1 MVRQSEERMRG
12 RGVQTPERASSLE
25 MWVESKNSPIRKRLA
40 KHLLLCDSVF
50 RANNITLLS
59 SLRVF
64 LVDTKTV
71 PGGLWNAPLSVLM
84 LLSGHIREPHS
95 FQTRSYLS
103 IIVILKFEKVLETS
117 YPLSPLPGERG

>member
-25 MWVESKNSPIRKRLA
+25 MRVESKNPPIRKRLA
-40 KHLLLCDSVF
+40 KHLLSCDSVF
-50 RANNITLLS
+50 RANNITPL

-64 LVDTKTV
+64 LVDTKTI

>member
-1 MVRQSEERMRG
+1 MRG

-25 MWVESKNSPIRKRLA
+25 MRVESKNSPIRKRLA
-40 KHLLLCDSVF
+40 KHLLSCDSVF
-50 RANNITLLS
+50 RANNITPL

-103 IIVILKFEKVLETS
+103 IIVILKCEKVLETS